1 VIGLRLLSGVVLA
14 VSVGGCASGGGITLA
29 DRFVRPGTPAVDLG
43 GPRPLA
49 SASAKAAH
57 PLANRS
63 VSNVP
68 SRLSGS
74 MSAVESTNPAL
85 RDAMLRLMLA
95 PTAAHHLQVARAYR
109 RLGIFDTAHDYL
121 ARSLTLNG
129 PDPVVHDA
137 MARLWRD
144 WGQPGRGLS
153 HAYQSVHLAPD
164 WAVGQN
170 TLGTLLYRLGQRADA
185 RQRFEAAVRLD
196 PGAAYALENLCTVY
210 MGEGRTRDAITACRQ
225 AEAARRRRPSPAI
238 RPESR

>member
-1 VIGLRLLSGVVLA
+1 VIGLRLLSGAVLA
-14 VSVGGCASGGGITLA
+14 LAVGGCASGGTRTLA

-49 SASAKAAH
+49 SRPAKAAN
-57 PLANRS
+57 PLENRS
-63 VSNVP
+63 ITRVP
-68 SRLSGS
+68 SRLSSS
-74 MSAVESTNPAL
+74 MSAVESTNPEL
-85 RDAMLRLMLA
+85 RDAMWRLKLL
-95 PTAAHHLQVARAYR
+95 PSAAHHLQVARAYR

-153 HAYQSVHLAPD
+153 HAYQAVHLAPD
-164 WAVGQN
+164 WPVGHN
-170 TLGTLLYRLGQRADA
+170 TLGTLLFRLGVRADA
-185 RQRFEAAVRLD
+185 RERFEAAVRID
-196 PGAAYALENLCTVY
+196 RNAAYALENLCTVY

-225 AEAARRRRPSPAI
+225 AAAARRRRPSPANQS
-238 RPESR
+238 ESR